1 MTALRQ
7 EDILSAVWRACDTFR
22 GAVDATQYKDYV
34 STALFLKYI
43 SDVRRKHVE
52 EFRREYRG
60 DEVRIQRRLDRERF
74 KVPTV
79 ELKNA
84 KNNIVEESFLGDFYS
99 LYERRARDNIGELI
113 NIVLDAIEK
122 ANEGKLG
129 GLFRAIDFNS
139 ETNLGQTKDRN
150 RRLKTLLED
159 FAKPGLDLGDTSEDI
174 LGDAYIF
181 LIERFASDAGKKA
194 GEFFTPRKVSEV
206 VAKLAHP
213 KSGDRIC
220 DPACGSGSLLLRAG
234 DEVGDGNFQL
244 FGQDS
249 NGQTRSL
256 ARLNM
261 LLAQAGWRPDRLV
274 RHAQFAHPDRKRSSD
289 EVRCR
294 CRQSPFSLDKWWDE
308 ETKTDPYKR
317 FTPHMPPKSRGDYG
331 SSSICSRSRGL
342 QRAAWLLWL
351 RMACCSGQGRKG
363 KSARSSSATICSM
376 RWSVFP
382 RSSFRRPGSQSA
394 SWYSTKHA
402 RRVAYGRMSATSSS
416 SMRAVTSS
424 RQEAEPVAGC
434 RCGKI
439 IDTYRLRTELAR
451 YSHKA
456 TFEEIQANGFNLN
469 IPRYVDTFEPE
480 PAVDL
485 QAVQNE
491 IRDLE
496 SQLAQDARKD
506 EFLSEGAG
514 HQCLRLFPERPAVAA
529 EH

>member
-7 EDILSAVWRACDTFR
+7 DDILAAVWRACDTFR

-34 STALFLKYI
+34 LTILFLKYI

-52 EFRREYRG
+52 EYRREYGG
-60 DEVRIQRRLDRERF
+60 DELRIQRRLDRERF
-74 KVPTV
+74 KLPVV

-84 KNNIVEESFLGDFYS
+84 KTNAVEESFLGDFHS
-99 LYERRARDNIGELI
+99 LHERRTRDNIGELI

-159 FAKPGLDLGDTSEDI
+159 FAKPGLDLSDTSEDV

-181 LIERFASDAGKKA
+181 LIEKFASDAGKKA

-234 DEVGDGNFQL
+234 EEVGDGNFLL
-244 FGQDS
+244 FGQES

-261 LLAQAGWRPDRLV
+261 LLHKQDGARIDWCDTLNSPTLIE
-274 RHAQFAHPDRKRSSD
+274 SD
-289 EVRCR
+289 HLMRFDVVVANP
-294 CRQSPFSLDKWWDE
+294 PFSLDKWWDDD
-308 ETKTDPYKR
+308 TGADPYKR
-317 FTPHMPPKSRGDYG
+317 FTPHMPPKSRGDYAFILHMLAVTRPTVG
-331 SSSICSRSRGL
+331 
-342 QRAAWLLWL
+342 
-351 RMACCSGQGRKG
+351 RMAVVAPHGVLFRSGAEGRIREKLIRDNLLDAVIGLPAQLFPTTGIPVCIMVFDKAREAGGLRSHERDILFIDASRDFEPG
-363 KSARSSSATICSM
+363 KKQNRL
-376 RWSVFP
+376 RDED
-382 RSSFRRPGSQSA
+382 
-394 SWYSTKHA
+394 
-402 RRVAYGRMSATSSS
+402 VA
-416 SMRAVTSS
+416 
-424 RQEAEPVAGC
+424 
-434 RCGKI
+434 KI
-439 IDTYRLRTELAR
+439 VDTYRGRIERER
-451 YSHKA
+451 YSKTA
-456 TFEEIQANGFNLN
+456 TFEEIAENGFNLN

-480 PAVDL
+480 PEIDL

-496 SQLAQDARKD
+496 GKLAETRARMNVYLKELGID
-506 EFLSEGAG
+506 
-514 HQCLRLFPERPAVAA
+514 V
-529 EH
+529 